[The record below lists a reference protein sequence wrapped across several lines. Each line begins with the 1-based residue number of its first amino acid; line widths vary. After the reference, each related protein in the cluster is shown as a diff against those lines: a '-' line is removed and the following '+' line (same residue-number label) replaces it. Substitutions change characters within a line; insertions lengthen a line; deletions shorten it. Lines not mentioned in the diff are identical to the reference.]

1 MDKMLINYFDSS
13 SILSIYQKN
22 FKKVMIEKIVQILVI
37 ITLSTLRP

>member
-22 FKKVMIEKIVQILVI
+22 FKKVMIEKID
-37 ITLSTLRP
+37 